1 MTPDR
6 PERKN
11 PRLRGWDYG
20 AGGTY
25 FVTFCTSAHR
35 PVLSSIRRG
44 DPCGR
49 PPLVLTPLGE
59 CVAEAIAL
67 TGVRVEHQVIMP
79 NHVHLLLT
87 LERAATRAAPTGAGT
102 QAATRIAPADGQTR
116 VAARIV
122 PTGAG
127 TQADARVA
135 PRRQRAAGGRT
146 GCPRRQR
153 AAGGRK
159 GCPTD
164 SGTRADARIAPTGR
178 GTQADARVA
187 PADSG
192 PQADARVAPTDSGPR
207 AAAELGRLV
216 GGVKSR
222 SVHLAAGR
230 GLEAGRLW
238 QRGYYDHIVRSENDF
253 LRIWTYIDNNPLRWE
268 LDRYYTE
275 R

>member
-59 CVAEAIAL
+59 CVAESIAL

-102 QAATRIAPADGQTR
+102 QAAARIVPADGQTRVAARIVPTGAGTQAATRIAPADGQTR

-135 PRRQRAAGGRT
+135 P
-146 GCPRRQR
+146 
-153 AAGGRK
+153 
-159 GCPTD
+159 
-164 SGTRADARIAPTGR
+164 
-178 GTQADARVA
+178 
-187 PADSG
+187 
-192 PQADARVAPTDSGPR
+192 TDSGPR
-207 AAAELGRLV
+207 AATELGRLV

>member
-102 QAATRIAPADGQTR
+102 QAAARIVPADGQTRVAARIVPTGAGTQAATRIAPADGQTR

-127 TQADARVA
+127 T
-135 PRRQRAAGGRT
+135 
-146 GCPRRQR
+146 
-153 AAGGRK
+153 
-159 GCPTD
+159 
-164 SGTRADARIAPTGR
+164 
-178 GTQADARVA
+178 
-187 PADSG
+187 
-192 PQADARVAPTDSGPR
+192 QADARVAPTDSGPR

>member
-102 QAATRIAPADGQTR
+102 QAAARIVPADGQTRVAARIVPTGAGTQAATRIAPADGQTR

-135 PRRQRAAGGRT
+135 P
-146 GCPRRQR
+146 
-153 AAGGRK
+153 
-159 GCPTD
+159 
-164 SGTRADARIAPTGR
+164 
-178 GTQADARVA
+178 
-187 PADSG
+187 
-192 PQADARVAPTDSGPR
+192 TDSGPR

-216 GGVKSR
+216 GAVKSR

-268 LDRYYTE
+268 LDCYYTE

>member
-6 PERKN
+6 LERKN

-25 FVTFCTSAHR
+25 FVTFCTSVHR

-44 DPCGR
+44 DPCGCLLYTSDASAASDVYKR
-49 PPLVLTPLGE
+49 QVLTPLGE

-102 QAATRIAPADGQTR
+102 R
-116 VAARIV
+116 
-122 PTGAG
+122 
-127 TQADARVA
+127 ADARVS
-135 PRRQRAAGGRT
+135 
-146 GCPRRQR
+146 
-153 AAGGRK
+153 
-159 GCPTD
+159 PTD
-164 SGTRADARIAPTGR
+164 R
-178 GTQADARVA
+178 GTQAA
-187 PADSG
+187 
-192 PQADARVAPTDSGPR
+192 T
-207 AAAELGRLV
+207 ELGRLV
-216 GGVKSR
+216 GTVKSR

-268 LDRYYTE
+268 LDCYYTE

>member
-59 CVAEAIAL
+59 CVAESIAL

-87 LERAATRAAPTGAGT
+87 LERAATRAAPTGAGM
-102 QAATRIAPADGQTR
+102 QAAARIAPADGQTR

-127 TQADARVA
+127 TQADAR
-135 PRRQRAAGGRT
+135 
-146 GCPRRQR
+146 
-153 AAGGRK
+153 
-159 GCPTD
+159 
-164 SGTRADARIAPTGR
+164 IAPTGR

-187 PADSG
+187 PTGAG
-192 PQADARVAPTDSGPR
+192 TQADARVAPTDSGPR
-207 AAAELGRLV
+207 AATELGRLV
-216 GGVKSR
+216 GTVKSR

-268 LDRYYTE
+268 LDCYYTE

>member
-87 LERAATRAAPTGAGT
+87 LERAATRAAPTGAGM
-102 QAATRIAPADGQTR
+102 QAAARIAPADGQTR

-135 PRRQRAAGGRT
+135 PTDSGTRADARI
-146 GCPRRQR
+146 
-153 AAGGRK
+153 A
-159 GCPTD
+159 PTD

-187 PADSG
+187 PTGRGTQADARVAPTGAGTQS
-192 PQADARVAPTDSGPR
+192 DARVAPTDSGPR
-207 AAAELGRLV
+207 AATELGRLV
-216 GGVKSR
+216 GTVKSR

-268 LDRYYTE
+268 LDCYYTE

>member
-35 PVLSSIRRG
+35 PVLSSVRRG

-102 QAATRIAPADGQTR
+102 QAAARIAPADGQTR

-135 PRRQRAAGGRT
+135 P
-146 GCPRRQR
+146 
-153 AAGGRK
+153 
-159 GCPTD
+159 
-164 SGTRADARIAPTGR
+164 
-178 GTQADARVA
+178 
-187 PADSG
+187 ADSG
-192 PQADARVAPTDSGPR
+192 PRADARVAPTDSGTQADARVSPTDSGPR
-207 AAAELGRLV
+207 AATELGRLV
-216 GGVKSR
+216 GTVKSR

-230 GLEAGRLW
+230 GLKAGRLW
-238 QRGYYDHIVRSENDF
+238 QRGYYDHIVRRENDF

>member
-59 CVAEAIAL
+59 CVAESIAL

-102 QAATRIAPADGQTR
+102 QAAARIVPADGQTRVAARIVPTGAGTQAATRIAPADGQTR

-127 TQADARVA
+127 TR
-135 PRRQRAAGGRT
+135 
-146 GCPRRQR
+146 
-153 AAGGRK
+153 
-159 GCPTD
+159 
-164 SGTRADARIAPTGR
+164 
-178 GTQADARVA
+178 
-187 PADSG
+187 
-192 PQADARVAPTDSGPR
+192 ADARVAPTDSEPR

-268 LDRYYTE
+268 LDCYYTE

>member
-44 DPCGR
+44 DPGGR
-49 PPLVLTPLGE
+49 PPLVLSPLGE

-102 QAATRIAPADGQTR
+102 QAAARIVPTGAGTQAATRIAPADGQTR

-127 TQADARVA
+127 TR
-135 PRRQRAAGGRT
+135 
-146 GCPRRQR
+146 
-153 AAGGRK
+153 
-159 GCPTD
+159 
-164 SGTRADARIAPTGR
+164 
-178 GTQADARVA
+178 
-187 PADSG
+187 
-192 PQADARVAPTDSGPR
+192 ADARVAPTDSGPR

-268 LDRYYTE
+268 LDCYYTE

>member
-6 PERKN
+6 LERKN

-87 LERAATRAAPTGAGT
+87 LERAATRAAPTGAGM
-102 QAATRIAPADGQTR
+102 QAAARIAPADGQTR

-135 PRRQRAAGGRT
+135 P
-146 GCPRRQR
+146 
-153 AAGGRK
+153 
-159 GCPTD
+159 TD

-187 PADSG
+187 PTGAG
-192 PQADARVAPTDSGPR
+192 TQADARVAPTDSGPR
-207 AAAELGRLV
+207 AATELGRLV
-216 GGVKSR
+216 GTVKSR

-238 QRGYYDHIVRSENDF
+238 QRGYYDHIVRRENDF

-268 LDRYYTE
+268 LDCYYTE

>member
-1 MTPDR
+1 M
-6 PERKN
+6 
-11 PRLRGWDYG
+11 
-20 AGGTY
+20 
-25 FVTFCTSAHR
+25 
-35 PVLSSIRRG
+35 
-44 DPCGR
+44 
-49 PPLVLTPLGE
+49 
-59 CVAEAIAL
+59 
-67 TGVRVEHQVIMP
+67 
-79 NHVHLLLT
+79 
-87 LERAATRAAPTGAGT
+87 
-102 QAATRIAPADGQTR
+102 QAAARIAPADGQTR

-127 TQADARVA
+127 TQADARIA
-135 PRRQRAAGGRT
+135 
-146 GCPRRQR
+146 
-153 AAGGRK
+153 
-159 GCPTD
+159 PTD

-187 PADSG
+187 PTGRGTQADARVAPTG
-192 PQADARVAPTDSGPR
+192 AGTQADARVAPTDSGPR
-207 AAAELGRLV
+207 AATELGRLV
-216 GGVKSR
+216 GTVKSR

>member
-35 PVLSSIRRG
+35 PVLSSVRRG

-102 QAATRIAPADGQTR
+102 QAAARIA
-116 VAARIV
+116 

-127 TQADARVA
+127 TQADARVS
-135 PRRQRAAGGRT
+135 
-146 GCPRRQR
+146 
-153 AAGGRK
+153 
-159 GCPTD
+159 PTD
-164 SGTRADARIAPTGR
+164 R
-178 GTQADARVA
+178 GTQ
-187 PADSG
+187 
-192 PQADARVAPTDSGPR
+192 

-216 GGVKSR
+216 GTVKSR

-253 LRIWTYIDNNPLRWE
+253 LRIWNYIDNNPLKWE
-268 LDRYYTE
+268 LDCYYTE

>member
-135 PRRQRAAGGRT
+135 P
-146 GCPRRQR
+146 
-153 AAGGRK
+153 
-159 GCPTD
+159 TD

-187 PADSG
+187 PTGAG
-192 PQADARVAPTDSGPR
+192 TQADARVAPTDSGPR

-216 GGVKSR
+216 GTVKSR

-253 LRIWTYIDNNPLRWE
+253 LRIWNYIDNNPLKWE
-268 LDRYYTE
+268 LDCYYTE

>member
-102 QAATRIAPADGQTR
+102 QAA
-116 VAARIV
+116 ARIV

-127 TQADARVA
+127 TR
-135 PRRQRAAGGRT
+135 
-146 GCPRRQR
+146 
-153 AAGGRK
+153 
-159 GCPTD
+159 
-164 SGTRADARIAPTGR
+164 
-178 GTQADARVA
+178 
-187 PADSG
+187 
-192 PQADARVAPTDSGPR
+192 ADARVAPTDSRTR
-207 AAAELGRLV
+207 AATELGRLV
-216 GGVKSR
+216 GTVKSR

-268 LDRYYTE
+268 LDCYYTE

>member
-102 QAATRIAPADGQTR
+102 QA
-116 VAARIV
+116 
-122 PTGAG
+122 
-127 TQADARVA
+127 
-135 PRRQRAAGGRT
+135 
-146 GCPRRQR
+146 
-153 AAGGRK
+153 
-159 GCPTD
+159 
-164 SGTRADARIAPTGR
+164 
-178 GTQADARVA
+178 
-187 PADSG
+187 
-192 PQADARVAPTDSGPR
+192 DARVAPTDSGPR

-216 GGVKSR
+216 GAVKSR

-268 LDRYYTE
+268 LDCYYTE

>member
-87 LERAATRAAPTGAGT
+87 LERAATRAAPIGAGT
-102 QAATRIAPADGQTR
+102 
-116 VAARIV
+116 
-122 PTGAG
+122 
-127 TQADARVA
+127 
-135 PRRQRAAGGRT
+135 
-146 GCPRRQR
+146 
-153 AAGGRK
+153 
-159 GCPTD
+159 
-164 SGTRADARIAPTGR
+164 
-178 GTQADARVA
+178 
-187 PADSG
+187 
-192 PQADARVAPTDSGPR
+192 QADARVAPTDSGPR

-216 GGVKSR
+216 GTVKSR

>member
-35 PVLSSIRRG
+35 PVHSSIRWG
-44 DPCGR
+44 DPWGR

-102 QAATRIAPADGQTR
+102 QAAARIVPADGQTRVAARIVPTGAGTQAATRIAPADGQTR

-127 TQADARVA
+127 T
-135 PRRQRAAGGRT
+135 
-146 GCPRRQR
+146 
-153 AAGGRK
+153 
-159 GCPTD
+159 
-164 SGTRADARIAPTGR
+164 
-178 GTQADARVA
+178 
-187 PADSG
+187 
-192 PQADARVAPTDSGPR
+192 QADARVAPTDSGPR

-268 LDRYYTE
+268 LDCYYTE

>member
-59 CVAEAIAL
+59 CVAESIAL

-102 QAATRIAPADGQTR
+102 QAAARIVPADGQTR

-127 TQADARVA
+127 TQAA
-135 PRRQRAAGGRT
+135 T
-146 GCPRRQR
+146 
-153 AAGGRK
+153 
-159 GCPTD
+159 
-164 SGTRADARIAPTGR
+164 RIAP
-178 GTQADARVA
+178 ADGQTRVA
-187 PADSG
+187 
-192 PQADARVAPTDSGPR
+192 ARIVPTGSGPR

-268 LDRYYTE
+268 LDCYYTE

>member
-1 MTPDR
+1 VTPDR

-102 QAATRIAPADGQTR
+102 QAATRIAP
-116 VAARIV
+116 
-122 PTGAG
+122 TGAG
-127 TQADARVA
+127 TQADARVS
-135 PRRQRAAGGRT
+135 
-146 GCPRRQR
+146 
-153 AAGGRK
+153 
-159 GCPTD
+159 PTD
-164 SGTRADARIAPTGR
+164 R
-178 GTQADARVA
+178 GTQ
-187 PADSG
+187 
-192 PQADARVAPTDSGPR
+192 

-216 GGVKSR
+216 GTVKSR

>member
-102 QAATRIAPADGQTR
+102 QA
-116 VAARIV
+116 
-122 PTGAG
+122 
-127 TQADARVA
+127 DARVA
-135 PRRQRAAGGRT
+135 PTDSGTRADARI
-146 GCPRRQR
+146 
-153 AAGGRK
+153 A
-159 GCPTD
+159 PTD

-187 PADSG
+187 PTGAG
-192 PQADARVAPTDSGPR
+192 TQADARVAPTDSGPR

-216 GGVKSR
+216 GTVKSR